1 MGLFVAVVAIC
12 LAAFLLRILHSILF
26 SPLRHIPGPFWARF
40 TNLWRLID
48 HYNATQIITQ
58 RHLHEKHGPAV
69 RIGPNAVSLSDPHLI
84 KTVYSTRGNFLK
96 SDFYSVNDVVQD
108 GHTIQNVFGT
118 RSNAFHAK
126 YMKPIQKLYS
136 MKNILEMEDAI
147 SKTIILCCEQLELRF
162 VNGMNAGK
170 TCDIADWI
178 AYLSW
183 DVVGEITFSKEMDF
197 LKSGVDVRDTILT
210 AESVMHYFGLVGQMP
225 VLDKWL
231 GKNPWSPIKFRTFNN
246 VAGYCVER
254 LIDRVSTSNDSKP
267 PHDFLNSFIEAKA
280 ANPETIT
287 DNEVVGYLL
296 LNMLAGAD
304 TTAIS
309 QKAIVYQVLKNPS
322 VLAKLVTEI
331 DAANIPFPATYATTQ
346 KLPYLQAV
354 IKEALRIHPPVGQ
367 ILERIVPAQG
377 LGLPDGREIPSGTI
391 VGMNPWVVTRN
402 KEIYGEDVE
411 LFRPERWLKGE
422 DETEDIAEARLKIM
436 KDLDFAF
443 GGGNRI
449 CTGKN
454 LALAEMSKVTAT
466 LFGRYEMK
474 LVKQDWKVH
483 YWWFVF
489 TDKIKIKLSRRNL

>member
-1 MGLFVAVVAIC
+1 
-12 LAAFLLRILHSILF
+12 LH
-26 SPLRHIPGPFWARF
+26 G
-40 TNLWRLID
+40 
-48 HYNATQIITQ
+48 
-58 RHLHEKHGPAV
+58 KHGPAV
-69 RIGPNAVSLSDPHLI
+69 RIGPNVVSLSDPHLI

-96 SDFYSVNDVVQD
+96 SDFYSVNAVVQD

-210 AESVMHYFGLVGQMP
+210 AESIMHYFGTVGQMP
-225 VLDKWL
+225 VLDTWL

-254 LIDRVSTSNDSKP
+254 LIDRVSTSNESKS

-280 ANPETIT
+280 VNPEIIT

-304 TTAIS
+304 ITAIS

-322 VLAKLVTEI
+322 
-331 DAANIPFPATYATTQ
+331 
-346 KLPYLQAV
+346 LQAV

-367 ILERIVPAQG
+367 TLERIVPAQG
-377 LGLPDGREIPSGTI
+377 LGLPDGRVIPSGTI

-402 KEIYGEDVE
+402 KEIHGEDVE
-411 LFRPERWLKGE
+411 VFRPERWLKSE
-422 DETEDIAEARLKIM
+422 DESEDTAEARLKIL
-436 KDLDFAF
+436 KDVDFIF
-443 GGGNRI
+443 GGGNRV

-454 LALAEMSKVTAT
+454 LALTEMSKVTAT
-466 LFGRYEMK
+466 LFGRYEMEP
-474 LVKQDWKVH
+474 VKQDWKVH

-489 TDKIKIKLSRRNL
+489 TDKIRIKLSRRNL